1 LHIPSGA
8 FPKDLK
14 LLELYDRRE
23 NCLELHRVEQF
34 AEAFVHYIRE
44 SFFGLASLLLVTAAA
59 APAQAAAITPAVQ
72 YTTLTPESDNRP
84 FTLGY
89 SFSLSGP
96 VTVNALGVWDD
107 GFGNSH
113 QVGIWNSSGVLLAST
128 TVLGTDTLLGGFR
141 WDTIANL
148 ALGAGQYTI
157 GAQVYEGGADY
168 NFPAGATGLT
178 SIPQFTWIA
187 DEQLFG
193 TGLNLPT
200 ISDGGYGTDG
210 ILAANFSVTSSVTV
224 PEPFTLSLFGT
235 GLAGAAALRR
245 RKKKAA

>member
-1 LHIPSGA
+1 M
-8 FPKDLK
+8 
-14 LLELYDRRE
+14 
-23 NCLELHRVEQF
+23 
-34 AEAFVHYIRE
+34 HYIRE
-44 SFFGLASLLLVTAAA
+44 SFFGLASLLLVAAAA
-59 APAQAAAITPAVQ
+59 APAQAGVITPAVQ
-72 YTTLTPESDNRP
+72 YTTLTPETDNRP

-96 VTVNALGVWDD
+96 VTVNALGAWDD

-141 WDTIANL
+141 WDTIADL

-157 GAQVYEGGADY
+157 GAQVDEGGASY

-178 SIPQFTWIA
+178 SIPQFTWIT
-187 DEQLFG
+187 DEQLSG
-193 TGLNLPT
+193 AGLNLPT
-200 ISDGGYGTDG
+200 TSTGGGYGANG
-210 ILAANFSVTSSVTV
+210 ILSANFSVTSSVSV
-224 PEPFTLSLFGT
+224 PEPLTLSLFGT
-235 GLAGAAALRR
+235 GLAAAALRR

>member
-1 LHIPSGA
+1 MVR
-8 FPKDLK
+8 F
-14 LLELYDRRE
+14 
-23 NCLELHRVEQF
+23 
-34 AEAFVHYIRE
+34 IRE
-44 SFFGLASLLLVTAAA
+44 SLFALASFVLVAGAA
-59 APAQAAAITPAVQ
+59 APAQAGVITPAVQ
-72 YTTLTPESDNRP
+72 YTTLSPESDTRP

-141 WDTIANL
+141 WDTIADL

-157 GAQVYEGGADY
+157 GAQVDEGGASY

-178 SIPQFTWIA
+178 SIPEFTWIT
-187 DEQLFG
+187 DEQLLAS
-193 TGLNLPT
+193 GLNLPT
-200 ISDGGYGTDG
+200 ASTNGGYGTDG
-210 ILAANFSVTSSVTV
+210 ILAANFSVTSSVAV

>member
-1 LHIPSGA
+1 M
-8 FPKDLK
+8 
-14 LLELYDRRE
+14 R
-23 NCLELHRVEQF
+23 
-34 AEAFVHYIRE
+34 YIRE

-59 APAQAAAITPAVQ
+59 APAQAGVITPAVQ
-72 YTTLTPESDNRP
+72 YTTVTNDSDSRS

-113 QVGIWNSSGVLLAST
+113 QVGIWNSSGVLVAST
-128 TVLGTDTLLGGFR
+128 TVLGTDTQLGGFR
-141 WDTIANL
+141 WDTIADT

-157 GAQVYEGGADY
+157 GAQVYEGGAGY
-168 NFPAGATGLT
+168 NFPSLATGLT
-178 SIPQFTWIA
+178 SIPQFTWIT
-187 DEQLFG
+187 DEQLLAS
-193 TGLNLPT
+193 GLNLPT
-200 ISDGGYGTDG
+200 SSTNGSYGADG